1 MQEYPVVKM
10 KHLRNYTIGDVIRLK
25 KTGDLVKIEEY
36 SICAYCVFH
45 KQCCE
50 GFMSDQKTG
59 RPYQK
64 TGCIGGGEDFGGESV
79 IFKPIF
85 KPVKEY

>member
-1 MQEYPVVKM
+1 MTQYPIVKI
-10 KHLRNYTIGDVIRLK
+10 KNLRKYRVGDILRLK
-25 KTGDLVKIEEY
+25 KTGELVKIEEY
-36 SICAYCVFH
+36 RICAYCVFH

-59 RPYQK
+59 
-64 TGCIGGGEDFGGESV
+64 CIGFGEDFGGETV
-79 IFKPIF
+79 IFKPVF